1 MGRWFLQ
8 LGLFLL
14 ALWAI
19 AHLYPL
25 LLYVFLAF
33 TLAAALDPA
42 VRFLN
47 RLLPYPSAVIAAYL
61 AVFGLLFLGAHL
73 ASPLLLAQFRYLA
86 GLIPEARHWLEAN
99 LGFAVGDLAGSL
111 AASAK
116 AAGGLLVRVGEVV
129 SEMVL
134 ALILAVMISLEP
146 HLVQRIAPY
155 LPCQGWERVLED
167 TWHRMG
173 YWARAQFLI
182 ALSFALLM
190 GGWLFLLGVPS
201 PFALGLL
208 GGLLEVIPFVGGITT
223 ALLASLLAFPERAPS
238 RRSWSWRGTGASP
251 SWRASSSSPSS
262 TAAPWVSTP
271 PWSFWPS
278 SPSASSSASSG
289 SSWRC
294 P

>member
-129 SEMVL
+129 
-134 ALILAVMISLEP
+134 
-146 HLVQRIAPY
+146 
-155 LPCQGWERVLED
+155 
-167 TWHRMG
+167 
-173 YWARAQFLI
+173 
-182 ALSFALLM
+182 
-190 GGWLFLLGVPS
+190 
-201 PFALGLL
+201 
-208 GGLLEVIPFVGGITT
+208 
-223 ALLASLLAFPERAPS
+223 
-238 RRSWSWRGTGASP
+238 
-251 SWRASSSSPSS
+251 
-262 TAAPWVSTP
+262 
-271 PWSFWPS
+271 
-278 SPSASSSASSG
+278 
-289 SSWRC
+289 
-294 P
+294 

>member
-19 AHLYPL
+19 AHLYP

-61 AVFGLLFLGAHL
+61 AVFGLLFLGAPWPRP
-73 ASPLLLAQFRYLA
+73 SSWPQFRYLA

-116 AAGGLLVRVGEVV
+116 AAGGLLVKVGEVV

-155 LPCQGWERVLED
+155 LPGQGWERVLED

-182 ALSFALLM
+182 ALFFALLM
-190 GGWLFLLGVPS
+190 GG
-201 PFALGLL
+201 
-208 GGLLEVIPFVGGITT
+208 
-223 ALLASLLAFPERAPS
+223 
-238 RRSWSWRGTGASP
+238 
-251 SWRASSSSPSS
+251 
-262 TAAPWVSTP
+262 
-271 PWSFWPS
+271 
-278 SPSASSSASSG
+278 
-289 SSWRC
+289 
-294 P
+294 